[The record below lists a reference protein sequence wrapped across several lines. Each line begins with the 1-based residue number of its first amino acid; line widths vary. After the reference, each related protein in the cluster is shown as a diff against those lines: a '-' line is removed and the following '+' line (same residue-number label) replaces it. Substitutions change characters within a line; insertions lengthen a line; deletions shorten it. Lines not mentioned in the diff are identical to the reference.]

1 MFEFQ
6 RKIVKSNLFG
16 FVAFFYIPILHW
28 KFYTLNVHLCAQ
40 HQDVEQGEE
49 EEPRARRTQRT
60 PLRRP
65 LTRPTAPPPSVQRV
79 RPVSRFPINLK

>member
-1 MFEFQ
+1 MS
-6 RKIVKSNLFG
+6 V
-16 FVAFFYIPILHW
+16 
-28 KFYTLNVHLCAQ
+28 LCAQ

-49 EEPRARRTQRT
+49 EEPRVRRAQRT

-79 RPVSRFPINLK
+79 RPVSCFPVILNIKIRLNIFFLKYFVLPLV

>member
-1 MFEFQ
+1 MS
-6 RKIVKSNLFG
+6 V
-16 FVAFFYIPILHW
+16 
-28 KFYTLNVHLCAQ
+28 LCAQ

-49 EEPRARRTQRT
+49 EEPRARRAQRT

-79 RPVSRFPINLK
+79 RPVSRFPILLNREQGLIFLSKNIFVLPVAGECAASSCGG